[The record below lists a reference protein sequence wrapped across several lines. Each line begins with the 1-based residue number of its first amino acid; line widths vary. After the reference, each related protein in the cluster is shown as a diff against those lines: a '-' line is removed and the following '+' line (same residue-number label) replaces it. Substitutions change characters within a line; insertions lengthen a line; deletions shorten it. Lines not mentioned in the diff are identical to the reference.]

1 MSLSLAGVPCAAKH
15 ATRNQDVCL
24 LSLGPYE
31 VPTTYLMTSLPF
43 LVVVISGSAPRRPTR
58 VRRAS
63 WDGRLVENA
72 RARVAE
78 ELRRGARVT
87 MRSGES
93 ANDIVRVER
102 RRTVAEGVQMLDFAG
117 VGMESGE
124 YFVSSALKIE
134 PNYSV

>member
-1 MSLSLAGVPCAAKH
+1 
-15 ATRNQDVCL
+15 
-24 LSLGPYE
+24 
-31 VPTTYLMTSLPF
+31 
-43 LVVVISGSAPRRPTR
+43 

-78 ELRRGARVT
+78 ELRRGARVA